1 MDSAKSMAKNQQS
14 PARPFAV
21 LTRARKGAPLAMLHP
36 CGEGP
41 VRLFTDPVEVLSV
54 AAEDVGEALDRLE
67 GFLARHVERRCVG
80 YVGYD
85 VRDAVESLPRR
96 IEGEFAHPVLHVVA
110 YDDVRE
116 WASCAVPTP
125 PGVASAR
132 ELHAH
137 ASRQDYEARVAA
149 VVEHIRAGDIFQANL
164 TQPFTA
170 RFHGDPRALFW
181 RLCHE
186 SPAPFC
192 AYLETGD
199 GLAVLSSSPEEFLF
213 MDDRSVRTRPIKGTR
228 PRGRNAAEDRA
239 LLDELVHSEKDE
251 AELAMIVDLM
261 RNDLGKVADPGSVHV
276 GPFPEHASFA
286 QVHHL
291 FAEVTATLRPDV
303 GVVDVLRAAFPPG
316 SITGA
321 PKLRCMEIL
330 EDLELVRR
338 GVYTGA
344 IGWFGPGPRMHLS
357 VAIRTM
363 VHEGGTL
370 RFNAGGGIT
379 ADSDPACEY
388 EESIDKTAGM
398 VRALQTEILPP

>member
-1 MDSAKSMAKNQQS
+1 M
-14 PARPFAV
+14 PARPFET
-21 LTRARKGAPLAMLHP
+21 LTRARKGVPLAMLHS

-41 VRLFTDPVEVLSV
+41 VEWYSNPVEVLNV
-54 AAEDVGEALDRLE
+54 AAGEVDGALELLSA
-67 GFLARHVERRCVG
+67 FLTRHAERRCVG
-80 YVGYD
+80 YLGYD
-85 VRDAVESLPRR
+85 LRDAVERLPRR
-96 IEGEFAHPVLHVVA
+96 IDEEFSHPVVHVVA
-110 YDDVRE
+110 YDGVTE
-116 WASCAVPTP
+116 WESCPVPTP
-125 PGVASAR
+125 PAVAPAR
-132 ELHAH
+132 ELCAH
-137 ASRQDYEARVAA
+137 ASREDYEARVAA
-149 VVEHIRAGDIFQANL
+149 VVEHICAGDVFQANL

-170 RFHGDPRALFW
+170 RFDGDPRMLFW

-199 GLAVLSSSPEEFLF
+199 GLAVLSSSPEEFLR

-228 PRGRNAAEDRA
+228 PRGRDDDQDRA
-239 LLDELVHSEKDE
+239 LLEELMHSEKDQ

-261 RNDLGKVADPGSVHV
+261 RNDLGKVAEPGSVQV
-276 GPFPEHASFA
+276 GEFPEHASFA

-291 FAEVTATLRPDV
+291 FADVTATLRPEV

-363 VHEGGTL
+363 VHEAGVL

-379 ADSDPACEY
+379 ADSDPAREY
-388 EESIDKTAGM
+388 DESIDKTAGM
-398 VRALQTEILPP
+398 VRALQTEIQLP